1 MYIYPVTT
9 IASSRTVA
17 QYAQFLGL
25 RLQGM
30 QGAVFGTTSVRITIP
45 RQRPVRLFGS
55 GRGKGSGSV
64 AAARKEAIEQQ
75 LPVNA
80 RTLMRL
86 RSLHAAYSRNV
97 Q

>member
-30 QGAVFGTTSVRITIP
+30 QGAMFGTMSVRITIP

-55 GRGKGSGSV
+55 GRGKGIWVSSRGEEGSNRTAV
-64 AAARKEAIEQQ
+64 ARQ
-75 LPVNA
+75 
-80 RTLMRL
+80 
-86 RSLHAAYSRNV
+86 RSYADALALVACSLFA
-97 Q
+97 